1 MNSIEKQ
8 LAQIAQIR
16 ELRVNNVRR
25 KQMKLVAEE
34 ARMRGEIQE
43 AEQNYRQAEIDYSTT
58 QREQL
63 QRLVTGGTVS
73 PHLISAYTK
82 SALEGVGRIK
92 EAFGQID
99 HSKSKFKETRKKVK
113 DVAAELTRVEK
124 KLIGLEEVIEHQL
137 WRT

>member
-16 ELRVNNVRR
+16 KLRVNNVRR
-25 KQMKLVAEE
+25 KQTKLIAEE
-34 ARMRGEIQE
+34 SRMRGEIQE
-43 AEQNYRQAEIDYSTT
+43 AEQHYRQAEIDYSTT

-73 PHLISAYTK
+73 PHLISGYTK
-82 SALEGVGRIK
+82 SALEGVSRIK
-92 EAFGQID
+92 VAFSQID
-99 HSKSKFKETRKKVK
+99 DSKSKFKEARKKVRE
-113 DVAAELTRVEK
+113 VSVELTQVEK
-124 KLIGLEEVIEHQL
+124 KLIGLEEVIKHQL